1 MSSNQVILP
10 IVALLWRKKLS
21 LLVIFFVANV
31 GVWFAFLAV
40 KPVYESSALIL
51 VDSDRAL
58 DLDRKPNE
66 GLNREDQFLYSQ
78 ALIVQSESVVR
89 SAVQEFGPEK
99 LYPPRHSG
107 QFSGLL
113 SRVVSAPVRDISWV
127 DSAYIQAWK
136 AITVRPEPKTDML
149 RISYRNQNP
158 ETTAAFLNTLVQK
171 YIGRHVE
178 LTSKPNAISFMEMH
192 KGLAEEEFA
201 KASAALAEFS
211 QAEQIYSA
219 DEQQRLLL
227 LRHSELQSALASTT
241 GRIGEKE
248 AQIGEISRQL
258 VNMKLQDV
266 SPQIS
271 ALIRDTRK
279 LRTDAAPE
287 TRAGKD
293 PATIFTASEPPLLLV
308 RVYQDTLE
316 SLVRTNSEFSG
327 LRDLVGHQQKELTSI
342 EEKLAN
348 ISSKRAQF
356 EHLKRNVDLARVS
369 ADSFA
374 RRSVEQQVD
383 LSLNLQKF
391 LRLQVVQ
398 EATVAIN
405 PVFPTRTLIISS
417 GVTSGLIADFVY
429 AVALLSFLGG
439 AVQLDVRGPR
449 SRTLA
454 LKDVEVSAS

>member
-1 MSSNQVILP
+1 MSSNQVVLP
-10 IVALLWRKKLS
+10 IVALLWRKKLP
-21 LLVIFFVANV
+21 LLFIFFVVNV
-31 GVWFAFLAV
+31 GVCSAFLAV

-58 DLDRKPNE
+58 DLDKKPNE
-66 GLNREDQFLYSQ
+66 GSNRQDQFLYSQ
-78 ALIVQSESVVR
+78 ALIAQSESVIR
-89 SAVQEFGPEK
+89 NAVEEFGPEK
-99 LYPPRHSG
+99 LYPPRHGG

-113 SRVVSAPVRDISWV
+113 SRVLRGPGHDISWV
-127 DSAYIQAWK
+127 DSAYVQAWK

-149 RISYRNQNP
+149 RISYRNPDP

-178 LTSKPNAISFMEMH
+178 LTSKANAISFMEMH
-192 KGLAEEEFA
+192 KGRAEEEFA
-201 KASAALAEFS
+201 EASAALAEFS
-211 QAEQIYSA
+211 KAEQIYSA

-227 LRHSELQSALASTT
+227 LRHSELQSALAGTT

-248 AQIGEISRQL
+248 AQIREISRQL

-279 LRTDAAPE
+279 LRIDPAPE
-287 TRAGKD
+287 TRTKD
-293 PATIFTASEPPLLLV
+293 AATIFTASDPPLLLV

-316 SLVRTNSEFSG
+316 TLVRTNSEFSG
-327 LRDLVGHQQKELTSI
+327 LRDLVGHQQNELTRI

-348 ISSKRAQF
+348 ISSRRAEF

-374 RRSVEQQVD
+374 RRSVDQQVD
-383 LSLNLQKF
+383 HSLSLQKF

-417 GVTSGLIADFVY
+417 GVISGLIAVFVF
-429 AVALLSFLGG
+429 AVALHSFPGRP
-439 AVQLDVRGPR
+439 VQSGVRGTR
-449 SRTLA
+449 SPTVA
-454 LKDVEVSAS
+454 LKDVGLSAS